1 MDLPP
6 SGWYPDPFGVT
17 GLLRWW
23 DGSTWTHHTH
33 ADAAPDAEGGGPAAA
48 VQQSGTVQATALQ
61 ARGALTTTMQPTTV
75 QPTTVQP
82 TTVQATSL
90 HAAGQLTAA
99 PPAAST
105 LATTVPQPVL
115 PPTAVQ
121 PAVEAAA
128 PPAALQPAGVQPT
141 TIQPTTIQPT
151 TAQPAGQSGGV
162 QPTTVQ
168 PFAMQGS
175 GSPPTLPGAGRGHDG
190 NGTQVLFPGDHA
202 WPSGP
207 GPGAAAGADLYGYQ
221 RAQRRRRIWVAGGLA
236 GGTVVALG
244 VIALVVNTL
253 GQSST
258 STTATQAPTQS
269 APVAAA
275 TSASPTASA
284 TTTGTASTLTD
295 GQTGLTYSQL
305 ATPWQPTCP
314 GNLNSQGFTWTAGE
328 SAVAGQVNSG
338 QTTWYGEACSAPLPQ
353 QYGYNG
359 VADLANVT
367 TTLANQFNGAYYSAL
382 NHSYAQELSEPV
394 QVSGHAGWEVKFLI
408 TYTNAA
414 AQGVTWPDE
423 MGAVVVADSGT
434 GTAPAVFYVSVP
446 NNLGETNVDTL
457 VSSLQLSMTPQMEA
471 SASASAAAASASA
484 SASSAGPGNGGGG
497 NNP

>member
-6 SGWYPDPFGVT
+6 SGWYPDPFGVS

-23 DGSTWTHHTH
+23 DGSAWTHHTH
-33 ADAAPDAEGGGPAAA
+33 ADVAPDADGGGTAAA
-48 VQQSGTVQATALQ
+48 AHQSGSVQAT
-61 ARGALTTTMQPTTV
+61 TV
-75 QPTTVQP
+75 EP
-82 TTVQATSL
+82 TTVQATTVQPTAVQATAVQATAVQ
-90 HAAGQLTAA
+90 AAGQLTAA

-115 PPTAVQ
+115 LPTAVQ

-128 PPAALQPAGVQPT
+128 VQPT
-141 TIQPTTIQPT
+141 TVQQ
-151 TAQPAGQSGGV
+151 AGQPGAV

-175 GSPPTLPGAGRGHDG
+175 GAQPTLPGAGRGHDG
-190 NGTQVLFPGDHA
+190 NGTQVLFLGDSA
-202 WPSGP
+202 WSSGP
-207 GPGAAAGADLYGYQ
+207 GGPPGTDMYGYQ
-221 RAQRRRRIWVAGGLA
+221 RVQRRRRIWVASGLA

-244 VIALVVNTL
+244 VIVLVVNIL
-253 GQSST
+253 GQKSPST
-258 STTATQAPTQS
+258 PATQAPT

-275 TSASPTASA
+275 TSASPSASPSA
-284 TTTGTASTLTD
+284 TATGTSSTLTD
-295 GQTGLTYSQL
+295 GQTGLSYSQL

-314 GNLNSQGFTWTAGE
+314 GSLNSQGFTWTAGE
-328 SAVAGQVNSG
+328 SDVAGQVNGG
-338 QTTWYGEACSAPLPQ
+338 QTTWYGDACSAPLPQ

-367 TTLANQFNGAYYSAL
+367 TTLANQFNSAYYAAL
-382 NHSYAQELSEPV
+382 SHNYQQELSEPV

-414 AQGVTWPDE
+414 GQGVSWPDE

-434 GTAPAVFYVSVP
+434 GAAPAVFYVSVP
-446 NNLGETNVDTL
+446 NSLGESNVDTL
-457 VSSLQLSMTPQMEA
+457 VSSLQLSVTPQMEA
-471 SASASAAAASASA
+471 SASASASASAASASA
-484 SASSAGPGNGGGG
+484 SASATDSGDGNGPPAPGNG
-497 NNP
+497 P